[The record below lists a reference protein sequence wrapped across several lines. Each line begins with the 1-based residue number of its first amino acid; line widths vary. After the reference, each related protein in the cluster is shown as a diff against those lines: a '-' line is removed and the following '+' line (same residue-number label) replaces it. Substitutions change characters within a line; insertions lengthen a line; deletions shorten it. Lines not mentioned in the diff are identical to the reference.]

1 MEAALKAASKKLRP
15 TKTKIT
21 RTPQYYEQKEK
32 LRNANPELYDE
43 LYGDEAHV
51 SQIETKPPKRSKR
64 LVAPVGEAH
73 GLMGDKSWPLPKQVV
88 VCDQDARPGYATRK
102 AHEYIDVPEVA
113 STNLEL
119 FSHKIP

>member
-32 LRNANPELYDE
+32 LRTVNPELFEE
-43 LYGDEAHV
+43 LYGDEEPV
-51 SQIETKPPKRSKR
+51 SPIEAKPRKRLQR
-64 LVAPVGEAH
+64 LVAPVTEAH
-73 GLMGDKSWPLPKQVV
+73 GLMGDKSWSLPKQVV

-102 AHEYIDVPEVA
+102 AHEYVDEPEVTSLNH
-113 STNLEL
+113 ST
-119 FSHKIP
+119 